1 MKDQCVSIS
10 QLSLV
15 PDKSFNPDSP
25 ELSTKLRNLY
35 DTLTSIDNANDIF
48 DASFADYV
56 FFPISHLL
64 RKPALGDLTT
74 EYVFKILDF
83 LIINAWS
90 NGLEPELAKQFLVL
104 FTFLVGGAPSPKD
117 KINDKLKLNETGAA
131 GCHAINSLFLAVAGL
146 PNVHKVFSN
155 GIEELPSLGHTVTV
169 LLDCAVL
176 GDKNIELQINSL
188 DAMIT
193 LASKVFRSGDVL
205 AALTPGIV
213 SAITKILSQKNGGK
227 RNYKVLVKA
236 LDLFAITLTK
246 VFNDQDLNLHKK
258 DDTIPLDIKAFRTN
272 SWLSASQSQVKI
284 SLNTLSYIR
293 SHTRTEVLTALLRFS
308 LDLLTSSLYALSN
321 CVPILVDNVVF
332 IGSLKS
338 IVDPSLV
345 SDTLFQFGVL
355 LENNTFIRESLKE
368 RMYEWISSLPRL
380 LSSHDESQA
389 LLIINVTVTS
399 IKLLSSFASSSS
411 TEIEYFESLF
421 STTLQE
427 ALSVKITSKV
437 LSTLLPQQNELANI
451 ATSTELVLSN
461 NSGGSFNGLGL
472 RLANNSIEIELAQTL
487 SYFGSIATSTASFEN
502 LMMQVHEAQ
511 SPSSKVLLG
520 WMSVNFFKGLVFN
533 RGSEVDQWL
542 LTDDDTSSGTLTK
555 PQKDDAAI
563 AMYTFCNDVLTTA
576 TSSLT
581 VVKGNERFD
590 NALLCI
596 ALEGIEQV
604 AAYMGTDFQTE
615 LMDVLYGLVDFL
627 GSPNSAVRTAAQ
639 RAIISVARSC
649 EYPDVRTLLVENSD
663 YIIDT
668 LSIKLNTLDFSVQG
682 PVNLATL
689 VKLSGVGII
698 PYLDDVIGSLFS
710 ILDNY
715 HGYSS
720 ITSGVFQALESV
732 VEETSKAYNQ
742 KLLEG
747 TSQEDPITIES
758 RFRYTSDFS
767 SLLESL
773 DVKPEVPDFGQKD
786 GANDDFLKH
795 DGKPFKSE
803 HKSELTEV
811 DSDDEDED
819 FLNFKEKEVDPT
831 TSLDNPEEQE
841 LKKWKSPV
849 PKASY
854 EQIQKIVG
862 YTDRFLTHES
872 ASLRNQLL
880 QLTATALPILA
891 SNQELFLPSVNDIW
905 PFVVSQLDDTEV
917 FIMEA
922 ALKLIGLLCQYARDF
937 MTTRVTAVWN
947 KIKTLLPSISRIRRR
962 TTGVTTSAVSKNYK
976 RVEYPKFSSEQR
988 ILDAVLDCLT
998 LITKYTR
1005 LETTVFFDILDCV
1018 SLYLDDYKELAD
1030 ALNSIN
1036 SDAVWFE
1043 MKKNNGYSDIA
1054 LDIKRYPQF
1063 IPFVI

>member
-1 MKDQCVSIS
+1 VKDQCVSIS
-10 QLSLV
+10 QLTLV
-15 PDKSFNPDSP
+15 PDKSFNPDSS
-25 ELSTKLRNLY
+25 ELSSRLRNLY
-35 DTLTSIDNANDIF
+35 NTLASIENADDIF

-83 LIINAWS
+83 LIIHAWS
-90 NGLEPELAKQFLVL
+90 KSLEPELAKQLLVL

-131 GCHAINSLFLAVAGL
+131 GCNAINSLFLAVAGL
-146 PNVHKVFSN
+146 PKVHKVFSD
-155 GIEELPSLGHTVTV
+155 GIDELPSLGHTVTV

-188 DAMIT
+188 KAMIT
-193 LASKVFRSGDVL
+193 LASNVFKSGDVL

-236 LDLFAITLTK
+236 LDLFAVTLIK

-258 DDTIPLDIKAFRTN
+258 DDTIPSDIKSFRTN

-284 SLNTLSYIR
+284 SLNTFSYIR
-293 SHTRTEVLTALLRFS
+293 THTRTEVLSALLRFS
-308 LDLLTSSLYALSN
+308 LDLLTSSLYALGN
-321 CVPILVDNVVF
+321 CVSILVDNVVF

-355 LENNTFIRESLKE
+355 LKNNTFIRDSLKE

-380 LSSHDESQA
+380 LSNHDESQA
-389 LLIINVTVTS
+389 LLILNVIVTG

-411 TEIEYFESLF
+411 AEIEYFELLF
-421 STTLQE
+421 STTLQD
-427 ALSVKITSKV
+427 ALSLKITSKV
-437 LSTLLPQQNELANI
+437 LPTLLPQHNELSNI
-451 ATSTELVLSN
+451 ATSTDLVLSK
-461 NSGGSFNGLGL
+461 NSGGLFKDLGL
-472 RLANNSIEIELAQTL
+472 RLANDLVEIELVRAL
-487 SYFGSIATSTASFEN
+487 SYFGSITTSTASFEN
-502 LMMQVHEAQ
+502 LMMQVQKAQ
-511 SPSSKVLLG
+511 SPSYKALLT
-520 WMSVNFFKGLVFN
+520 WMSINFFKGLVFN

-542 LTDDDTSSGTLTK
+542 LTDDGTSNEALTK

-563 AMYTFCNDVLTTA
+563 AMYTFCSDILTTA
-576 TSSLT
+576 TSSLN

-590 NALLCI
+590 DALLCI

-627 GSPNSAVRTAAQ
+627 GSSNSVVRATAQ

-732 VEETSKAYNQ
+732 VEETSKAYDQ
-742 KLLEG
+742 KLLDDV
-747 TSQEDPITIES
+747 SQGDPITIES
-758 RFRYTSDFS
+758 RFQYTSDFD
-767 SLLESL
+767 SLLKRL
-773 DVKPEVPDFGQKD
+773 DAKPEVPDFGDKD

-803 HKSELTEV
+803 HKNVLTEV

-819 FLNFKEKEVDPT
+819 FLNFKENEVNPT
-831 TSLDNPEEQE
+831 TSLDNPQEQE

-872 ASLRNQLL
+872 ANLRNQLL
-880 QLTATALPILA
+880 QLTATALPVLA

-905 PFVVSQLDDTEV
+905 PFVVSQLEDTEV
-917 FIMEA
+917 FILEA

-937 MTTRVTAVWN
+937 MTTRVTAVWS
-947 KIKTLLPSISRIRRR
+947 KLKTLLPSTARSRRR
-962 TTGVTTSAVSKNYK
+962 AAGVTISVVSKRYQ

-988 ILDAVLDCLT
+988 ILDAVLDCLA

-1005 LETTVFFDILDCV
+1005 LETTVFYDILDSV
-1018 SLYLDDYKELAD
+1018 SIYLDDYKELA
-1030 ALNSIN
+1030 NSLDEIN

-1043 MKKNNGYSDIA
+1043 MKKNSGHPEIA
-1054 LDIKRYPQF
+1054 LDIERYPQF